1 MSLLDRTKGVP
12 EEILRQI
19 PIEEM
24 RLIVSGQDGQ
34 VSERTRQI
42 IEDGRRERSTF
53 SEALDVVT
61 SIGGGIAGGAAGGA
75 FAGPV
80 GAVVGGVLGGAAGA
94 FGGTVAED
102 IIDDRNVD
110 AERAAVEAAKSI
122 AFDVGSG
129 LAFSTA
135 RRVGKLFGVGAKTV
149 AETNPAKNILEEI
162 DVEDLAPEIST
173 PRGRQMSQAAL
184 TEGVVVDGQR
194 VTSSLNVQQTRNAS
208 DVQKVQQDIAD
219 LGLFS
224 RGQQERRDKNTAI
237 ILKEKLK
244 RLAGGQSIPPTR
256 ETLGEN
262 MFKVINGAKNALIT
276 KYNKDKID
284 LIQKLPKRITVPSNL
299 ARRYFEDAIAQG
311 ATIKQVGKIDKVPV
325 RAETRTVLK
334 KVLEEIPEDSKLSM
348 SAIIGIEDSL
358 RTRLADVFEETVSVG
373 AQREA
378 RKQLASFNDTFRTD
392 IAKIYEAYAPGTK
405 KELDRIAKEFSEDL
419 NLLLPEDIDMAVIKA
434 DSKKNYEDIGQ
445 TLGVLSGVDATDSI
459 TAARQY
465 MKSLET
471 AYKKLGKDELPA
483 NLSTYEAAR
492 DYIKEGYIANKIA
505 PIIGEEQVQG
515 MTSMLK
521 GFDNAEKVGHA
532 KVVLGDKTYANL
544 KNVINIIRD
553 ATFEERT
560 GILSLAFKS
569 RELTAMTQVGGVAY
583 TGGTLGSLVGASG
596 ILGIPYIMGKIIN
609 NPKAINRL
617 LFLEKETAKNPRK
630 YEKAPELALSAFMKV
645 IEELNDRQKVDI
657 QQYMLAP

>member
-61 SIGGGIAGGAAGGA
+61 SIAGGVAGGAAGGA

-102 IIDDRNVD
+102 IIDDRSVD

-162 DVEDLAPEIST
+162 DVEDMAPEIST
-173 PRGRQMSQAAL
+173 PRSRQMSQAAL

-208 DVQKVQQDIAD
+208 DVQKVSQDIAD

-224 RGQQERRDKNTAI
+224 RGQQERRDKDTAI
-237 ILKEKLK
+237 ILKETLK

-284 LIQKLPKRITVPSNL
+284 LIQKLPKRITVPSDL
-299 ARRYFEDAIAQG
+299 ARRYFQDAVAQG
-311 ATIKQVGKIDKVPV
+311 ATIKQVGKIDEVPV
-325 RAETRTVLK
+325 RAETRTVLN
-334 KVLEEIPEDSKLSM
+334 KVLDEIPKNSKLSM
-348 SAIIGIEDSL
+348 SAIIDIEDSL
-358 RTRLADVFEETVSVG
+358 RTRLADVFEETVSPG

-378 RKQLASFNDTFRTD
+378 RKQLSSFSDTFRTD
-392 IAKIYEAYAPGTK
+392 IAKIYDAYAPGTK

-419 NLLLPEDIDMAVIKA
+419 NLLLPEDIDIAVIKA

-471 AYKKLGKDELPA
+471 AYKKLGKDELPS
-483 NLSTYEAAR
+483 NLPTYEAAR

-505 PIIGEEQVQG
+505 PIIGEERVQG

-532 KVVLGDKTYANL
+532 KVVLGDKTYNNL

-569 RELTAMTQVGGVAY
+569 RELTAMTQLGGVAY
-583 TGGTLGSLVGASG
+583 TGANLGSLGGASA

-617 LFLEKETAKNPRK
+617 LFLEKETAKNPGK